1 MRWGRKH
8 GECPRV
14 CPSKW
19 VFVFFIN
26 SKIHEVFCTNFWQS
40 VLWNLRERDGD
51 KQELQG
57 KNRKHKARGR
67 SADWRRRD
75 ITMQWWA
82 EELCWSNDFVKEKKM
97 SISSLSY
104 PYLPCLTMQYNH
116 TSFSQFYFSSISV
129 RHPILAND
137 STIMVPLIHPS
148 CLSCNEKLHSLTPFC
163 FSPYNAK
170 NGLHKYKSEFS
181 WVSPVPKEIS
191 ASPWNYFLK

>member
-1 MRWGRKH
+1 MSFSPQAELSPCYKGPHLVKPSPLGTSPFWLIPNQLITSAIILHLLHILLARTKSQVPPTLKGINMRWGRKH

-40 VLWNLRERDGD
+40 VLWNLRERGDGD

-82 EELCWSNDFVKEKKM
+82 EELCWSNDFLWKKRRWALAL
-97 SISSLSY
+97 SLIRIYPVLLCNTITQASLSFIFP
-104 PYLPCLTMQYNH
+104 PYQ
-116 TSFSQFYFSSISV
+116 
-129 RHPILAND
+129 
-137 STIMVPLIHPS
+137 
-148 CLSCNEKLHSLTPFC
+148 
-163 FSPYNAK
+163 
-170 NGLHKYKSEFS
+170 
-181 WVSPVPKEIS
+181 
-191 ASPWNYFLK
+191 